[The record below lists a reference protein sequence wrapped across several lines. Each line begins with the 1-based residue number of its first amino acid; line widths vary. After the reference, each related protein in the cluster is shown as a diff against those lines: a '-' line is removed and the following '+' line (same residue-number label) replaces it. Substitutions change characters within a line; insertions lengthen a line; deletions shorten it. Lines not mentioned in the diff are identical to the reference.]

1 MHTLLHVTLIFIIQ
15 WQVDTVK
22 QCAKNQN
29 QVLSEQKKELKPPM
43 YVKKKFSNKNFI
55 CFFFGM
61 NSSQVH
67 Y

>member
-1 MHTLLHVTLIFIIQ
+1 MHTLLYVTLIFIIQ

-43 YVKKKFSNKNFI
+43 YVKKNFQI
-55 CFFFGM
+55 KISSVFFL
-61 NSSQVH
+61 V
-67 Y
+67 